1 MKILITGGAGFIGS
15 HLADK
20 LIQKKHKVVVVD
32 NLSSGKKRHINKKAK
47 FYKLVIQ
54 SKKISDIFK
63 KERPDIVYHLAAQM
77 NVRASID
84 DPIFDANTNILG
96 SLNLLENSVKSKVK
110 KFVFISTGGAI
121 YGDGVKLPTP
131 ESALEAPIS
140 PYGVAKLTIEK
151 YLHYYNN
158 QYNLPYTV
166 LRLANI
172 YGPRQDSKGEAGV
185 VAIFSNQLLNNKPL
199 TVFGGAQTRDFVYVL
214 DVVDAATKAM
224 SRNIKGIYNIGTS
237 RQTSVDKL
245 AKMMISI
252 SESSSKIIHKKY
264 IVGEQLKSCLSAS
277 KAKRQLKW
285 SLKYDLNKGLTET
298 INWFN
303 NN

>member
-151 YLHYYNN
+151 
-158 QYNLPYTV
+158 
-166 LRLANI
+166 
-172 YGPRQDSKGEAGV
+172 
-185 VAIFSNQLLNNKPL
+185 
-199 TVFGGAQTRDFVYVL
+199 
-214 DVVDAATKAM
+214 
-224 SRNIKGIYNIGTS
+224 
-237 RQTSVDKL
+237 
-245 AKMMISI
+245 
-252 SESSSKIIHKKY
+252 
-264 IVGEQLKSCLSAS
+264 
-277 KAKRQLKW
+277 
-285 SLKYDLNKGLTET
+285 
-298 INWFN
+298 
-303 NN
+303 